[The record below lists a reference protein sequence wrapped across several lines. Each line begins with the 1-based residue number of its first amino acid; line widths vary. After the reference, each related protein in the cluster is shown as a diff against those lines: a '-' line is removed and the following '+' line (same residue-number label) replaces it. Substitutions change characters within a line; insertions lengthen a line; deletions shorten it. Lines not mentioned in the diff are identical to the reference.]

1 MSSSTEIK
9 KYDINKLSLI
19 FKEKILSNSSRV
31 EDLKKYAVEG
41 QLMKEYLRPI
51 AWKIFLGVL
60 PNTTSLKEWVEII
73 SNQREEYKN
82 KFKKYCK
89 IKKIVGDPLGES
101 KKKKKSENSVEDTK
115 IKNLINIDLD
125 RTYQEIDLFLQNKTR
140 NILANVLYIWAKENP
155 EVSYRQGMHELLANI
170 LIVFYPFYFTHNTKP
185 KYKKED
191 ILDFLKD
198 VNLYQNDIYLFFH
211 DEEEIQADLFYT
223 FESLMKKGMTN
234 LFDPHILQ
242 KDEPGYKLYEIFPQ
256 MWKDD
261 SNEDKPTYVYRRSS
275 LLIKEKLKSLD
286 NELYSHFKKIDLN
299 CEAFLQ
305 RYLRCIFCREFN
317 LNDVFIIWDIIF
329 HDYYINRSK
338 EKYDFIYMEYIA
350 MAMIFKIRDSLKD
363 GDQNECF
370 SMLFKYP
377 EIKDIMEIVKL
388 SKKVETAINERL
400 SGKNSDIYDILG
412 IMRPI
417 QSEPSQIFNKNIFDI
432 ESDNDDVEK
441 DNINLDSLNYK
452 NKNLKTETKKFI
464 NNAIYSLS
472 NFGEKLKDQ
481 IQNVKDTVID
491 SLKGNDLNT
500 NYNYDINYKEN
511 NVERN
516 YIELNNKNDNNIN
529 LKNNIDINNNENK
542 INSVN
547 YSKGNNEQKN
557 EENAKEELMKTAI
570 DSSEE
575 FGYNKKDI
583 MDIVDKLK
591 EIDTKYNMFFNDED
605 KKNFRIIIN
614 YLNKNM

>member
-1 MSSSTEIK
+1 M
-9 KYDINKLSLI
+9 
-19 FKEKILSNSSRV
+19 
-31 EDLKKYAVEG
+31 
-41 QLMKEYLRPI
+41 
-51 AWKIFLGVL
+51 
-60 PNTTSLKEWVEII
+60 
-73 SNQREEYKN
+73 
-82 KFKKYCK
+82 
-89 IKKIVGDPLGES
+89 
-101 KKKKKSENSVEDTK
+101 
-115 IKNLINIDLD
+115 D

-388 SKKVETAINERL
+388 SKKVEQAINERL
-400 SGKNSDIYDILG
+400 DGKNSDIYDILG

-417 QSEPSQIFNKNIFDI
+417 QSEPTQVFNKNIFDI

-500 NYNYDINYKEN
+500 NYNI
-511 NVERN
+511 
-516 YIELNNKNDNNIN
+516 
-529 LKNNIDINNNENK
+529 K
-542 INSVN
+542 II
-547 YSKGNNEQKN
+547 
-557 EENAKEELMKTAI
+557 T
-570 DSSEE
+570 
-575 FGYNKKDI
+575 
-583 MDIVDKLK
+583 
-591 EIDTKYNMFFNDED
+591 
-605 KKNFRIIIN
+605 
-614 YLNKNM
+614 

>member
-31 EDLKKYAVEG
+31 EDLKKYAIEG
-41 QLMKEYLRPI
+41 QLTKEYLRPI

-60 PNTTSLKEWVEII
+60 PNIPNTTSLKEWVEII

-170 LIVFYPFYFTHNTKP
+170 LIVFYPFYFSHNTKP

-242 KDEPGYKLYEIFPQ
+242 KDEAGYKLYEIFPQ

-388 SKKVETAINERL
+388 SKKVEQAINERL
-400 SGKNSDIYDILG
+400 DGKNSDIYDILG

-417 QSEPSQIFNKNIFDI
+417 QSEPTQVFNKNIFDI

-500 NYNYDINYKEN
+500 NYNINYKEN
-511 NVERN
+511 NIERN
-516 YIELNNKNDNNIN
+516 YIELNNKDDKNNN
-529 LKNNIDINNNENK
+529 LKNNININNSENK
-542 INSVN
+542 INSGN
-547 YSKGNNEQKN
+547 YSKGNNKQKN
-557 EENAKEELMKTAI
+557 EENAKEELTKTAN

-583 MDIVDKLK
+583 MDIVEKLK
-591 EIDTKYNMFFNDED
+591 EMDSKYNMFFNDED
-605 KKNFRIIIN
+605 KKNFRIIII
-614 YLNKNM
+614 L

>member
-31 EDLKKYAVEG
+31 EDLKKYAIEG
-41 QLMKEYLRPI
+41 QLTKEYLRPI

-60 PNTTSLKEWVEII
+60 PNIPNTTSLKEWVEII

-170 LIVFYPFYFTHNTKP
+170 LIVFYPFYFSHNTKP

-242 KDEPGYKLYEIFPQ
+242 KDEAGYKLYEIFPQ

-388 SKKVETAINERL
+388 SKKVEQAINERL

-417 QSEPSQIFNKNIFDI
+417 QSEPTQVFNKNIFDI

-500 NYNYDINYKEN
+500 NYNINYKEN
-511 NVERN
+511 NIERN
-516 YIELNNKNDNNIN
+516 YIELNNKDDKNNN
-529 LKNNIDINNNENK
+529 LKNNININNSENK
-542 INSVN
+542 INSGN
-547 YSKGNNEQKN
+547 YSKGNNKQKN
-557 EENAKEELMKTAI
+557 EENAKEELTKTAN

-583 MDIVDKLK
+583 MDIVEKLK
-591 EIDTKYNMFFNDED
+591 EMDSKYNMFFNDED
-605 KKNFRIIIN
+605 KKNFRIIII
-614 YLNKNM
+614 L

>member
-19 FKEKILSNSSRV
+19 FKEKILLNSSRV

-170 LIVFYPFYFTHNTKP
+170 LIVFYPFYFSHNTKP

-198 VNLYQNDIYLFFH
+198 VNLYKNEIYLFFH

-350 MAMIFKIRDSLKD
+350 MAMIFKIRDSLKE

-388 SKKVETAINERL
+388 SKKVEAAINERL

-472 NFGEKLKDQ
+472 NFGEKIKDQ

-511 NVERN
+511 N
-516 YIELNNKNDNNIN
+516 
-529 LKNNIDINNNENK
+529 
-542 INSVN
+542 
-547 YSKGNNEQKN
+547 YSKVNNEQKN
-557 EENAKEELMKTAI
+557 ENETKDGSMKTAN